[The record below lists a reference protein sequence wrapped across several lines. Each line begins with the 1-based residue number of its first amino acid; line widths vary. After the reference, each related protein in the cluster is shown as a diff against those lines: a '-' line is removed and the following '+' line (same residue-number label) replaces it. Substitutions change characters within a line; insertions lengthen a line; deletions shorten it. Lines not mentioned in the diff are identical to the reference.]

1 MSYVYMKVLESSPHR
16 YDRGIRILTLGK
28 IDEIYDRLVENIDKG
43 DRVLDIGCGTGLL
56 SIRAINKGASVV
68 GIDINPQML
77 EIAEKRAEQFDCQT
91 ELELLEMGVAEM
103 DKFED
108 SSFDKVISSLCFSE
122 LPEYELEYTLKHIRR
137 ILKEDGLLVLGD
149 ENKPKTFIKKMLNFI
164 IRFPLILITYILTQT
179 TTSALT
185 NIIPKLRSFGFEPIS
200 VRKNKLENFVE
211 IIARKS
217 KEKLS

>member
-1 MSYVYMKVLESSPHR
+1 MKVLESSPHR
-16 YDRGIRILTLGK
+16 YDKGIRILTLGK

-77 EIAEKRAEQFDCQT
+77 EIAEKRAEQFDCQA

-103 DKFED
+103 DIFED

-122 LPEYELEYTLKHIRR
+122 LPEYELEYTLKQTRR

-149 ENKPKTFIKKMLNFI
+149 ENKPKNFIKKILNFI
-164 IRFPLILITYILTQT
+164 IRFPLVLITYILTQT
-179 TTSALT
+179 TTSALS
-185 NIIPKLRSFGFEPIS
+185 NIDLKLQSSGFEPIF
-200 VRKNKLENFVE
+200 VKKNKLENFVE

-217 KEKLS
+217 KENLS

>member
-1 MSYVYMKVLESSPHR
+1 MKVLESSPHR

-28 IDEIYDRLVENIDKG
+28 IDEIYDRLIANINKG

-77 EIAEKRAEQFDCQT
+77 EIAAKRAEQFDCQT

-122 LPEYELEYTLKHIRR
+122 LPEYELEYTLKHTRR

-164 IRFPLILITYILTQT
+164 IRFPLVLITYILTQT

-185 NIIPKLRSFGFEPIS
+185 NIIPKLRSSGFEPIS